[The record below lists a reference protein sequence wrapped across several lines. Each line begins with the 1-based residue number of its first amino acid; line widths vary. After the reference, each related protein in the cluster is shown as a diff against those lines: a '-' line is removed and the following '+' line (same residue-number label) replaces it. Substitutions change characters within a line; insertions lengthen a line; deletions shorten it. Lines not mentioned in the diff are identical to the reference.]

1 MAKDAY
7 FTPALFTWLRQLK
20 KNNNRE
26 WFQQNKNRYLE
37 VVRDPLLCFIADFGP
52 RLEKI
57 SPHFLA
63 DPRPSGGSMF
73 RIYRDTRFSKIK
85 SPYKTHAAA
94 QFRHQA
100 GKDVHAPGFYLHLEP
115 GETFVG
121 AGIWHP
127 DSSALAGIRELIVE
141 DPAGWKK
148 SISGKGF
155 KKEFAL
161 GGESLKRAP
170 RGFDPDHPLVED
182 LRRKDFVAFTRFS
195 EDAACSPDFLTT
207 YTRACRT
214 LSPFVRYLTWAVNV
228 PF

>member
-1 MAKDAY
+1 MAKATY
-7 FTPALFTWLRQLK
+7 FTPALFSWLRQLK

-26 WFQQNKNRYLE
+26 WFQQNRDRYLE
-37 VVRDPLLCFIADFGP
+37 TVRDPLLRFIADFGP
-52 RLEKI
+52 RLETI

-73 RIYRDTRFSKIK
+73 RIHRDTRFSKDK

-115 GETFVG
+115 GEAFVG
-121 AGIWHP
+121 GGIWHP
-127 DSSALAGIRELIVE
+127 DAKALAGIRELIVD

-155 KKEFAL
+155 RDGFAL
-161 GGESLKRAP
+161 GGESLKRPP
-170 RGFDPDHPLVED
+170 RGFDSDHPLIEE
-182 LRRKDFVAFTRFS
+182 LKRKDYVASTRFS
-195 EDAACSPDFLTT
+195 EEEVCAPGFLDTFA
-207 YTRACRT
+207 RACRT
-214 LSPFVRYLTWAVNV
+214 MGPFVRYLTRGVQV

>member
-1 MAKDAY
+1 MAQETY

-20 KNNNRE
+20 KNNNRQ
-26 WFQQNKNRYLE
+26 WFQKNKDRYLE
-37 VVRDPLLCFIADFGP
+37 TVRDPLLRFIVDFGP
-52 RLEKI
+52 RLETI

-73 RIYRDTRFSKIK
+73 RIYRDTRFSRDK

-127 DSSALAGIRELIVE
+127 DSKALAGIRELIVE

-148 SISGKGF
+148 SISGKRF
-155 KKEFAL
+155 MDEFAL
-161 GGESLKRAP
+161 GGDSLKRPP
-170 RGFDPDHPLVED
+170 RGFDRDHPLVKD
-182 LRRKDFVAFTRFS
+182 LKRKDFVAFTRFS
-195 EDAACSPDFLTT
+195 EEETCSPEFLTSF
-207 YTRACRT
+207 TRACRT
-214 LSPFVRYLTWAVNV
+214 MSPLVRFLTRAVNV